1 MSTPGSTPPPS
12 VADQPHP
19 LPLANGH
26 PISGAT
32 ADAAAQ
38 WLTLLMSD
46 EMTDS
51 DYQCWQQWRA
61 AHPDHERAWQH
72 IEAMTA
78 RFRELPSTAAYKSL
92 SPLTNP
98 VSAGKPG
105 SPGRRKAMGTLLWL
119 GTAGVGS
126 MLVSRTQTWQQTV
139 ADYRTG
145 TGEQRAVYLA
155 DGTHIMLNTYSA
167 IDVAFDAQHRT
178 IRLIT
183 GDILITT
190 HPVHTPISDPRPFIV
205 ETAEGRIRALGTRF
219 TVSQRKGR
227 THVAVLE
234 HAVEVTP
241 AAPDRQYILPAGQ
254 QLSFTRHTLN
264 NATTLDKQ
272 TTGWTQG
279 QIIADNIRLGDFITD
294 LGRYRT
300 GLLRC
305 DPAVAELRLSGVFPL
320 DDTDRILETLPSV
333 LPVRVRLLTRYWVI
347 VEAAS

>member
-1 MSTPGSTPPPS
+1 
-12 VADQPHP
+12 
-19 LPLANGH
+19 
-26 PISGAT
+26 
-32 ADAAAQ
+32 
-38 WLTLLMSD
+38 
-46 EMTDS
+46 
-51 DYQCWQQWRA
+51 
-61 AHPDHERAWQH
+61 
-72 IEAMTA
+72 
-78 RFRELPSTAAYKSL
+78 
-92 SPLTNP
+92 
-98 VSAGKPG
+98 
-105 SPGRRKAMGTLLWL
+105 MGTLLWL

-126 MLVSRTQTWQQTV
+126 LLVSRTQTWQQTV

-190 HPVHTPISDPRPFIV
+190 HPVHTLISDPRPFIV
-205 ETAEGRIRALGTRF
+205 ETAEGCIRALGTRF

-234 HAVEVTP
+234 HAVEVTLA